1 MYKNRCMGREGRW
14 SGAGR
19 TKAPRRTALRCR
31 ARVYV
36 CGTAT
41 AAIAR
46 ASRRARKPRLARG
59 ILLSCIHAGLDLSAR
74 CAAQAAQPNG
84 SCRPSVGR
92 AICVRASITMRAL
105 GFRPLSGSA
114 SRLHCSDPEQQ
125 PCGVYQPLQPGVLPG
140 GIMAAWASVSIDVAR
155 GLHPFLRVIYRF

>member
-1 MYKNRCMGREGRW
+1 MEWGRANQSAEKDGL
-14 SGAGR
+14 
-19 TKAPRRTALRCR
+19 ALQNG
-31 ARVYV
+31 VYV

-59 ILLSCIHAGLDLSAR
+59 IFLSCIHAGLDLSAR

-125 PCGVYQPLQPGVLPG
+125 PRGVYQPLQPGVLPG
-140 GIMAAWASVSIDVAR
+140 GIMAAWASRAVGFDRR
-155 GLHPFLRVIYRF
+155 GPRPASLS